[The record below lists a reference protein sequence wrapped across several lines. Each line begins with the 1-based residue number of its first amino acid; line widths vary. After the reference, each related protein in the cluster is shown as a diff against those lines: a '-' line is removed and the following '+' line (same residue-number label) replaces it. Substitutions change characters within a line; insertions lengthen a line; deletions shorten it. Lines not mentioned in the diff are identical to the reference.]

1 MDQVLVNRVAQS
13 GLITINPESFM
24 PSADSYAI
32 FDVKDFLYKELL
44 LKEKEYRQAL
54 KTHNWQ
60 QYQGKAVG
68 ITCSN
73 EALVP
78 QWAFMLAATYLSDIA
93 SNILYANG
101 IELVEC
107 IAIQKVEQLLEE
119 DYVDALLV
127 IKGCG
132 DKVPQQVYI
141 SLVTKLQKV
150 AKSIMYGEACSTVPI
165 YKRKKENDVS

>member
-1 MDQVLVNRVAQS
+1 MSEVLVNRVAQS
-13 GLITINPESFM
+13 GLITINPSDFM
-24 PSADSYAI
+24 PLAEHYAI
-32 FDVKDFLYKELL
+32 FDVKDFLYKELI

-60 QYQGKAVG
+60 QYEGKAVG

-73 EALVP
+73 DALVP
-78 QWAFMLAATYLSDIA
+78 QWAFMLAATYLNGVA
-93 SNILYANG
+93 NTVAYATKTVL
-101 IELVEC
+101 IEQLAV
-107 IAIQKVEQLLEE
+107 QKVEQLLDE
-119 DYVDALLV
+119 DYIDARLV

-132 DKVPQQVYI
+132 DKVPQQLYI

-165 YKRKKENDVS
+165 YKRKIK